1 MSCLSG
7 QSKKLNFFQRII
19 HLRLADKRVGVYRFI
34 IIPVLGQILSSK
46 RNSMSIRE
54 GLLMDMLFRAV
65 LWIVVIVGG
74 FILLGTVLGVSSG
87 QIGGMIVVIL
97 FLGFIVT
104 GLHLSLVLY
113 KYAKKRDLLTASQ
126 I

>member
-1 MSCLSG
+1 M
-7 QSKKLNFFQRII
+7 
-19 HLRLADKRVGVYRFI
+19 GVYHFI

-113 KYAKKRDLLTASQ
+113 EYVKKRDLLTASQ

>member
-1 MSCLSG
+1 
-7 QSKKLNFFQRII
+7 
-19 HLRLADKRVGVYRFI
+19 
-34 IIPVLGQILSSK
+34 
-46 RNSMSIRE
+46 MSIRE

-97 FLGFIVT
+97 FLGFIVL

-113 KYAKKRDLLTASQ
+113 EYVKKRDLLTASQ

>member
-1 MSCLSG
+1 
-7 QSKKLNFFQRII
+7 
-19 HLRLADKRVGVYRFI
+19 
-34 IIPVLGQILSSK
+34 
-46 RNSMSIRE
+46 MSIKE
-54 GLLMDMLFRAV
+54 GLLMDTLSWAV

-97 FLGFIVT
+97 FLGFIIL

-113 KYAKKRDLLTASQ
+113 KYVKKKDLLTE
-126 I
+126 